1 MKGNIGEISILE
13 QSDLSKLERY
23 IEEVLDYHNIP
34 DEYFGNIMLAISQ
47 SVELIM
53 KKKSGDQPLIINVNQ
68 TKKGLAFKI
77 RAEGSG
83 QNSTLDELD
92 LAIERQNML
101 RETFIIR
108 SLADET
114 ELKDDGDTLVLHF
127 TVTGINYERALH
139 RRGQL
144 KNYLTVREKVI
155 DNNES

>member
-1 MKGNIGEISILE
+1 MKGQIGEISIKE
-13 QSDLSKLERY
+13 RSDLRKLERY

-47 SVELIM
+47 SAELIM
-53 KKKSGDQPLIINVNQ
+53 KKKSGNHPLIINVHHS
-68 TKKGLAFKI
+68 KKGLTFEIKT
-77 RAEGSG
+77 EGSG
-83 QNSTLDELD
+83 KNSALDELD
-92 LAIERQNML
+92 LAIERQKIL

-127 TVTGINYERALH
+127 SITGINYERSLH
-139 RRGQL
+139 RRDQL